1 MQEVLLNAT
10 TSATLHPLNLMN
22 QTFDLIIRNASV
34 IDGSKAPR
42 FHADIA
48 IRADKIAAVGKL
60 DGAGADSE
68 LDASG
73 LVAAPGFID
82 AHTHDDRLL
91 LSAPEMTPKLS
102 QGVTTVVVGNC
113 GISLAPLE
121 WSSARGAMPPP
132 LDLLDD
138 GTWFRFPSFAA
149 YLAELRSCPA
159 AINAACLVGHSTLR
173 IQTMDELE
181 RPANSKEI
189 ARMQELARAAL
200 QAGAVGI
207 STGTYYPPAAAAP
220 TQELIEVCRP
230 LREHGGVFVTH
241 MRDESEHVIDSLDE
255 TFLIGRTLGV
265 PVVISHHKVAGIAN
279 FGRSKETLAHIARH
293 LPQQPIGLDC
303 YPYAASS
310 TVLSADRLKSALR
323 VLVTWSKPHPEFAGM
338 ELSTVA
344 QRMGVSAEAA
354 AQRLLPAGAIY
365 FSMQEDDVRRILS
378 FEETM
383 IGSDGLPHDAFPHPR
398 LWGTFPR
405 VLGHYTR
412 EVGLF
417 DLETAVHKMTGLPAA
432 KFGLAGR
439 GLLQPGFY
447 ADIVLFDA
455 QQIQDRATFEQ
466 PRQNAAGVRD
476 VFVNGRCAWN
486 HAGATGARSGHVLSR
501 A

>member
-1 MQEVLLNAT
+1 
-10 TSATLHPLNLMN
+10 MN
-22 QTFDLIIRNASV
+22 QHFDLIIRNASV
-34 IDGSKAPR
+34 IDGNKTPR
-42 FHADIA
+42 FQADIG

-60 DGAGADSE
+60 DGARADGE
-68 LDASG
+68 MDATG
-73 LVAAPGFID
+73 LIAAPGFID

-121 WSSARGAMPPP
+121 WDTARGSMVPP

-138 GTWFRFPSFAA
+138 GSCFKYPSFAA
-149 YLAELRSCPA
+149 YLEELAAQPA

-173 IQTMDELE
+173 INTMSDLE
-181 RPANSKEI
+181 RPANAHEI
-189 ARMQELARAAL
+189 GTMQTLARAAL
-200 QAGAVGI
+200 QAGAIGI

-265 PVVISHHKVAGIAN
+265 PVVISHHKVAGMAN

-310 TVLSADRLKSALR
+310 TVLSADRLKSAMR

-338 ELSTVA
+338 ELGA
-344 QRMGVSAEAA
+344 IARRMGVSAEAA
-354 AQRLLPAGAIY
+354 AQQLLPAGAIY
-365 FSMQEDDVRRILS
+365 FSMQEDDVRRILA

-439 GLLQPGFY
+439 GTIQPNSF
-447 ADIVLFDA
+447 ADLVLFDA
-455 QQIQDRATFEQ
+455 ERVADAATFEQ
-466 PRQNAAGVRD
+466 PLLPAAGVHS
-476 VFVNGRCAWN
+476 VFVNGKCAWQQN
-486 HAGATGARSGHVLSR
+486 RATGARSGRVLSR
-501 A
+501 GGAA